1 MNDILKKVLLIVII
15 LSQILF
21 FLETFFYQGPIM
33 PQWRFFL
40 GVFSPIIT
48 MFFVIYFYSNEKTA

>member
-1 MNDILKKVLLIVII
+1 MNAILKKVLLIVII

-48 MFFVIYFYSNEKTA
+48 IIFVSYYYSNDK

>member
-1 MNDILKKVLLIVII
+1 MNAILKKVLLVVII

-48 MFFVIYFYSNEKTA
+48 IIFVSYYYSNDK